1 MLKKYTKYEKMT
13 QLLKYC
19 RYGDKI
25 LRVGYFYAQNDVYK
39 ILYNENKDWQSNDK
53 KITFSTISDFF
64 IV

>member
-1 MLKKYTKYEKMT
+1 MT

-25 LRVGYFYAQNDVYK
+25 LRVGYFYAQNDVHKKFYD
-39 ILYNENKDWQSNDK
+39 ENKDWQSYDK